1 MNKYKRLATDTILFA
16 ISNFGSKF
24 LILLLVPLY
33 TSVLSTEEYGISDLI
48 TTTVNLLYPI
58 LTLAICEAVLRYAM
72 QKDTDPK
79 LVLKNALWLV
89 VISSVLLC
97 FAKPLVSL
105 VLKELCD
112 YWWYFVLIYF
122 LYNLHLCLA
131 NYTKAI
137 DKTRLFAIQGITQT
151 VFVILSNIV
160 LLLKFKMGIHGYIIS
175 IIVGYCAAIIIMIIS
190 GKYAFLFKFSKID
203 FSLMKEMLTYSIPMI
218 PAILSWWINT
228 SADKYM
234 IIAFIGISASGL
246 YSVAHK
252 IPTIVIT
259 VTNIFNQA
267 WQLAAIK
274 NRGEEDE
281 STFHTSIYNALY
293 LISLFVCMLVIPF
306 SKIISDILFAKEF
319 YVAWQYAPYLLIGTI
334 FSALSGFLASAF
346 RAAKKT
352 KILLASVLVGAGV
365 NIILNIFL
373 INALGVLGATL
384 ATMIGFMVLWL
395 QRIVFVQKIVVVR
408 INWMKTVLSYL
419 ILIAGTSLIVFEI
432 KFAYIIYALFAALII
447 AVNYKESKSYII
459 QVLSTVKKMLIK
471 RKPV

>member
-1 MNKYKRLATDTILFA
+1 
-16 ISNFGSKF
+16 
-24 LILLLVPLY
+24 
-33 TSVLSTEEYGISDLI
+33 
-48 TTTVNLLYPI
+48 
-58 LTLAICEAVLRYAM
+58 
-72 QKDTDPK
+72 
-79 LVLKNALWLV
+79 
-89 VISSVLLC
+89 
-97 FAKPLVSL
+97 
-105 VLKELCD
+105 
-112 YWWYFVLIYF
+112 
-122 LYNLHLCLA
+122 
-131 NYTKAI
+131 
-137 DKTRLFAIQGITQT
+137 
-151 VFVILSNIV
+151 
-160 LLLKFKMGIHGYIIS
+160 
-175 IIVGYCAAIIIMIIS
+175 
-190 GKYAFLFKFSKID
+190 
-203 FSLMKEMLTYSIPMI
+203 
-218 PAILSWWINT
+218 
-228 SADKYM
+228 
-234 IIAFIGISASGL
+234 
-246 YSVAHK
+246 
-252 IPTIVIT
+252 
-259 VTNIFNQA
+259 
-267 WQLAAIK
+267 
-274 NRGEEDE
+274 
-281 STFHTSIYNALY
+281 
-293 LISLFVCMLVIPF
+293 MLVIPF